1 MDDCHRVGTL
11 RRLSASF
18 PALFLIACASS
29 PPDASVATGAREPA
43 DAVPIVAAND
53 VETVDISELDTG
65 LVCERSAPTGSRISE
80 QTCYTRE
87 QYAAREAI
95 EQETAQ
101 RDVNEMRE
109 LQRSRELAEEAAR
122 KGAIESAMRGGF

>member
-11 RRLSASF
+11 RRFSASL
-18 PALFLIACASS
+18 PALFLVACASS
-29 PPDASVATGAREPA
+29 PPDSPVATDASDPTGAA
-43 DAVPIVAAND
+43 PIVAAND
-53 VETVDISELDTG
+53 VETIDVSELDTG

-80 QTCYTRE
+80 QSCYTRE
-87 QYAAREAI
+87 QYAARQA

-109 LQRSRELAEEAAR
+109 LQRNRALAEEAAR
-122 KGAIESAMRGGF
+122 REAMDRALRGGF

>member
-11 RRLSASF
+11 RRLSVSL

-29 PPDASVATGAREPA
+29 PPDASVAT
-43 DAVPIVAAND
+43 DAGDPTDAAPIVAAND
-53 VETVDISELDTG
+53 VETIDIAELDTG

-87 QYAAREAI
+87 QYDARQAMQ
-95 EQETAQ
+95 QETAK
-101 RDVNEMRE
+101 RDVNDMRE
-109 LQRSRELAEEAAR
+109 LQQVRDHAEQAAR
-122 KGAIESAMRGGF
+122 EQARSGF